1 MRGETVSRETAE
13 NVERMA
19 VLFELVAGRGLPRER
34 VLVPLGA
41 VGLAAFVLALQGKGS
56 RIVTVGMPLVEVVGE
71 GAVDREVL
79 HRLQFQREGVVVRV
93 AFEVIGVQVD
103 QRTLRVDL
111 LSVVIQRVIRVVR
124 LEQR

>member
-1 MRGETVSRETAE
+1 
-13 NVERMA
+13 
-19 VLFELVAGRGLPRER
+19 
-34 VLVPLGA
+34 
-41 VGLAAFVLALQGKGS
+41 
-56 RIVTVGMPLVEVVGE
+56 MPLVEIVGE

-111 LSVVIQRVIRVVR
+111 LPVVIQRVIRVVR